1 MVLSFSSTG
10 IVQSHDRQ
18 EIREIP
24 IVVPE
29 GHMGA
34 ITARDTEILGR
45 EAELQTLDQ
54 FLIQVPAGPAAV
66 DLEGDA
72 GIGKTTLWKS
82 ACQGAATQGY
92 RLLNARPAESEQHLP
107 YAALSDL
114 ISPVRDDVS
123 ESLPG
128 PQLHALDVALLR
140 ADSEGPPAEQRAIAA
155 AVLTSIRALARQGP
169 VVLAIDD
176 EQWMDAPS
184 SRVLRFAARRLDRE
198 PIGILLAH
206 RSDRAGGLATDLERV
221 VPPGRLQRLRIAPL
235 SLTATEDLLLARLK
249 HPFPRATV
257 AHIHELAGGNP
268 FFALEIGRH
277 LISNGR
283 WGAAGPLPIP
293 DNLKGLVGERLARL
307 PASVRQTL
315 LVVVALSHPT
325 IPLVQAV
332 IPEAIGSLQRAV
344 EAQVLEPMDGR
355 LRFTHPIIGSV
366 VYAEASDD
374 DRRALHARLAALPLG
389 PEEHARH
396 RALAAAGPDAEVAL
410 ALDVGARA
418 ANARGAP
425 DAAAMLAEQG
435 RDLTP
440 VDRREDAHRRSI
452 AAADYHLRAG
462 ATARARELLTS
473 LDPGATGRARA
484 QALQRLGKIE
494 FTDGTLPEAE
504 RLYREALDQVGDDH
518 RLRAVLERDLT
529 NALLQ
534 QGHVETALEHIG
546 NLEALGR
553 RMDDAALVDRARTM
567 RTFANGVLGHGLSA
581 DLRAHAVAL
590 AEGAAAIGAEQNPG
604 VQHPLLDW
612 GVILKWSDDF
622 DHARS
627 LFKAVLRTAEGRD
640 ESARAPAL
648 FHLGELES
656 WAGDWLLAEVYAEEC
671 RKAILQTGQSAYRR
685 LPLTL
690 TGFLAAYRGDLNT
703 AQVAAETALGEA
715 RRVGDMPYA
724 QRNLRTLGVIELSR
738 SRMDRADDWFRQLR
752 DLLRIQKNRE
762 PGITRSAGD
771 EIEVL
776 IALGRLVEAGSLTEC
791 LEERGRTLDRAFA
804 QATGARCR
812 GLLLAASGDLAGA
825 LAALDRA
832 LEAHQPLPQPF
843 ELARTLMAR
852 GTVQRRGKQKRAA
865 RGSLQQATDIFERLG
880 ASAWVQRA
888 RAELERTGGSPAA
901 RHALTPTEARIA
913 EMVAAGRTNREVSA
927 QLFLSV
933 KTVEANLSRIYSK
946 LAVRSRS
953 ELAARLA
960 KSAPP

>member
-1 MVLSFSSTG
+1 LLS
-10 IVQSHDRQ
+10 
-18 EIREIP
+18 
-24 IVVPE
+24 
-29 GHMGA
+29 
-34 ITARDTEILGR
+34 
-45 EAELQTLDQ
+45 
-54 FLIQVPAGPAAV
+54 
-66 DLEGDA
+66 
-72 GIGKTTLWKS
+72 
-82 ACQGAATQGY
+82 
-92 RLLNARPAESEQHLP
+92 RLNR
-107 YAALSDL
+107 
-114 ISPVRDDVS
+114 
-123 ESLPG
+123 
-128 PQLHALDVALLR
+128 
-140 ADSEGPPAEQRAIAA
+140 
-155 AVLTSIRALARQGP
+155 
-169 VVLAIDD
+169 
-176 EQWMDAPS
+176 
-184 SRVLRFAARRLDRE
+184 
-198 PIGILLAH
+198 
-206 RSDRAGGLATDLERV
+206 
-221 VPPGRLQRLRIAPL
+221 
-235 SLTATEDLLLARLK
+235 
-249 HPFPRATV
+249 PFPRATV
-257 AHIHELAGGNP
+257 AHVHQLADGNP

-277 LISNGR
+277 LVNRGLL
-283 WGAAGPLPIP
+283 GTAGPLPIP
-293 DNLKGLVGERLARL
+293 DNLKELVGERLAPL
-307 PASVRQTL
+307 PAPVHRVL
-315 LVVVALSHPT
+315 LVVAALSNPT
-325 IPLVQAV
+325 IQLVQAV
-332 IPEAIGSLQRAV
+332 VPDAMAGLERAV
-344 EAQVLEPMDGR
+344 EAQVLDPTTGR
-355 LRFTHPIIGSV
+355 IRFAHPIIGSV
-366 VYAEASDD
+366 VYAEATDEE
-374 DRRALHARLAALPLG
+374 RRALHAKLATLPLG
-389 PEEHARH
+389 PEERARH
-396 RALAAAGPDAEVAL
+396 RALAAIGPDAEVAL

-425 DAAAMLAEQG
+425 DAAAALAEQG

-440 VDRREDAHRRSI
+440 VDRPEDALRRAI
-452 AAADYHLRAG
+452 DAADYHLRAG
-462 ATARARELLTS
+462 ATARARDLLMS
-473 LDPGATGRARA
+473 LVPNATGQTRAN
-484 QALQRLGKIE
+484 ALQRLGKIE

-504 RLYREALDQVGDDH
+504 RMYREALDQAGDDH

-553 RMDDAALVDRARTM
+553 RMDDAPLVDRARTM
-567 RTFANGVLGHGLSA
+567 RTFANGVLGHGLPA

-590 AEGAAAIGAEQNPG
+590 AEGAAAIGPEQNPG

-656 WAGDWLLAEVYAEEC
+656 WAGDWLLADVYAEEC

-690 TGFLAAYRGDLNT
+690 TGFLAAYRGDLDT

-812 GLLLAASGDLAGA
+812 GLLLAATGDVAGA

-832 LEAHQPLPQPF
+832 LEAHQRLPQPF

-865 RGSLQQATDIFERLG
+865 RESLQQATEIFERLG
-880 ASAWVQRA
+880 ASVWVQRA

-901 RHALTPTEARIA
+901 RHELTPTEARIA

-933 KTVEANLSRIYSK
+933 KTVEANLSRIYGK

-960 KSAPP
+960 KSVPP

>member
-1 MVLSFSSTG
+1 
-10 IVQSHDRQ
+10 
-18 EIREIP
+18 
-24 IVVPE
+24 
-29 GHMGA
+29 MGA
-34 ITARDTEILGR
+34 IIGRDTEILGR
-45 EAELQTLDQ
+45 EAELKTLDQ
-54 FLIQVPAGPAAV
+54 FLVQLPAGPAAV

-82 ACQGAATQGY
+82 ACQGAATHGY
-92 RLLNARPAESEQHLP
+92 RLLTARPAESEQHLP

-114 ISPVRDDVS
+114 ISPVREDVS
-123 ESLPG
+123 ESLPA

-155 AVLTSIRALARQGP
+155 AVLSAIRTLAREGP

-198 PIGILLAH
+198 PVGILLAH
-206 RSDRAGGLATDLERV
+206 RGDRAGGLATDLVRV

-235 SLTATEDLLLARLK
+235 SLRATEDLLLARLK

-257 AHIHELAGGNP
+257 AHVHQIAGGNP

-283 WGAAGPLPIP
+283 WEAAEPLPIP
-293 DNLKGLVGERLARL
+293 DNLKGLVGERLGRL
-307 PASVRQTL
+307 PGPVREAL

-325 IPLVQAV
+325 IPLVEAV
-332 IPEAIGSLQRAV
+332 IPEAISSLEHAV
-344 EAQVLEPMDGR
+344 EAQVLEAITGR

-366 VYAEASDD
+366 VYAEATDAQ
-374 DRRALHARLAALPLG
+374 RRTLHASLGALPLG
-389 PEEHARH
+389 PEEQARH
-396 RALAAAGPDAEVAL
+396 RALAATGPDAEVAL

-425 DAAAMLAEQG
+425 DAAAALAEQG

-440 VDRREDAHRRSI
+440 RDRPDDALRRAI
-452 AAADYHLRAG
+452 DTADYHLRAG
-462 ATARARELLTS
+462 ATGRARDLLTS
-473 LDPGATGRARA
+473 VVGGASGQARSRV
-484 QALQRLGKIE
+484 LQRLGKIE
-494 FTDGTLPEAE
+494 FADGTLPEAE

-518 RLRAVLERDLT
+518 PLRAVLERDIT
-529 NALLQ
+529 NVLSQ
-534 QGHVETALEHIG
+534 QGQVEASLGHIDAF
-546 NLEALGR
+546 EALGR
-553 RMDDAALVDRARTM
+553 YMHDATLVDRARSM
-567 RTFANGVLGHGLSA
+567 RTFANGVLGHGLPA
-581 DLRAHAVAL
+581 DLHVHARAL
-590 AEGAAAIGAEQNPG
+590 ADGAATVGPEENPA
-604 VQHPLLDW
+604 VLHPLLDW
-612 GVILKWSDDF
+612 GVILKWADDF
-622 DHARS
+622 EHSRS
-627 LFKAVLRTAEGRD
+627 LFKALLRTAEGRD

-648 FHLGELES
+648 FHLGELETL
-656 WAGDWLLAEVYAEEC
+656 AGDWLLADVYAEEC
-671 RKAILQTGQSAYRR
+671 RKAVLQTGQGAYRR

-690 TGFLAAYRGDLNT
+690 TGALAAHRGDLDA
-703 AQVAAETALGEA
+703 AQVAAEAALAES
-715 RRVGDMPYA
+715 RRIGDMPYA
-724 QRNLRTLGVIELSR
+724 QRNLRTLGFIELSR
-738 SRMDRADDWFRQLR
+738 SRLDRADDWFRQLR

-776 IALGRLVEAGSLTEC
+776 IALGRLAEATSLTDA

-804 QATGARCR
+804 QATGARGR
-812 GLLLAASGDLAGA
+812 GLLLATTGDLAGA

-832 LEAHQPLPQPF
+832 LEAHQRLPQPF

-865 RGSLQQATDIFERLG
+865 RESLQQAAEIFERLG
-880 ASAWVQRA
+880 ASVWVQRT
-888 RAELERTGGSPAA
+888 RAELERTGGSPPA

-933 KTVEANLSRIYSK
+933 KTVEANLSRIYGK